1 MATPAAPG
9 QVNGKATTD
18 NTTPATRAPRRLV
31 LLAADQDSSVERVLA
46 EYPGEEAR
54 KVHQEVQR
62 LAVEHPGRVVAVEWL
77 GPLGW
82 TRFLWCRK

>member
-9 QVNGKATTD
+9 QANGKATPDSSTH
-18 NTTPATRAPRRLV
+18 TPRAPRRLV
-31 LLAADQDSSVERVLA
+31 LLTADQDSAALRVLA

-62 LAVEHPGRVVAVEWL
+62 LAAEHPGQVVAVEWL